1 MTAYSELK
9 LRARG
14 LGHDITDPST
24 TVLGRDVAE
33 RNVGRRVYNLHI
45 SSDADATTARPSIV
59 HLGFPASEYPNGA
72 EVKSIVFRAGVVT
85 PHDDNHFT
93 DTFSSCGT
101 DGIADS
107 TVATLTSDGNAA
119 GSKLGAAG
127 AATTAN
133 KPYTAAVSS
142 TVADNQ
148 IVAGGSLSLSR
159 AKAGAG
165 VTVLGCSYEVVVEAL

>member
-9 LRARG
+9 QRARQKN
-14 LGHDITDPST
+14 HDIIDPSA
-24 TVLGRDVAE
+24 TVTGKDVAE
-33 RNVGRRVYNLHI
+33 RQVGRRVYNLHI

-59 HLGFPASEYPNGA
+59 HLGFPASEFPGGV
-72 EVKSIVFRAGVVT
+72 EVKSVVFRAGVVT

-93 DTFSSCGT
+93 DTLESCGT
-101 DGIADS
+101 DGVADS

-133 KPYTAAVSS
+133 KPYTAAVSG
-142 TVADNQ
+142 TIANNQ

-159 AKAGAG
+159 AKAGTG